1 VAVDPLTHLATGVI
15 CSQLLSTPSR
25 WWAALAG
32 AVFAVLP
39 DLDYFFIFWDRL
51 AFIRYH
57 RGITHSLVALPL
69 FALAGA
75 LLGRLLGGP
84 RWFKPLL
91 ILGVVVL
98 LSHLLLDLAT
108 SYGTQLFSPF
118 SRRRLSL
125 DWIFI
130 IDPYFTALLV
140 VGAVASLAFPL
151 WGPRVGAG
159 VLVTAATYLL
169 VCASYHHQALNL
181 AQRVFQTP
189 NCPGPSVAALPQP
202 FSCRRWHLIT
212 ASEAKILQAFV
223 QLPYVAALGLGT
235 GGGNWDDLPDPRTPG
250 CPTPA
255 TPYQKPGCLTI
266 QTWTPAPATA
276 RVYSPEAEAILA
288 AYLDFARFP
297 LLRRTES
304 REGEQLLEWLD
315 LRFSVPGRAFPLVL
329 QLRLDAQGRLRD
341 WLIGHQGWVHK
352 Q

>member
-1 VAVDPLTHLATGVI
+1 VDPLTHLATGVI
-15 CSQLLSTPSR
+15 CSQLLPAPSR

-32 AVFAVLP
+32 AIFALLP

-51 AFIRYH
+51 AFLRYH
-57 RGITHSLVALPL
+57 RGFSHSLVALPL

-75 LLGRLLGGP
+75 LLGRFLGGP

-91 ILGVVVL
+91 ILGVAVI

-130 IDPYFTALLV
+130 IDPYLTALLV
-140 VGAVASLAFPL
+140 VGAIGSLASPL

-159 VLVTAATYLL
+159 FLATATIYLL

-181 AQRVFQTP
+181 AHRVFQAP
-189 NCPGPSVAALPQP
+189 DSPGRSVAALPQP
-202 FSCRRWHLIT
+202 FSCRRWHLIA
-212 ASEAKILQAFV
+212 ASEAEIRQTFV
-223 QLPYVAALGLGT
+223 QLPYAAALGSGA
-235 GGGNWDDLPDPRTPG
+235 GGGQSEDLPVPRTPG

-255 TPYQKPGCLTI
+255 TPYQEPGHLTI
-266 QTWTPAPATA
+266 QTWTPAPAATNA
-276 RVYSPEAEAILA
+276 YPPEAEPILA
-288 AYLDFARFP
+288 VYLDFARFP
-297 LLRRTES
+297 LLRRAES
-304 REGEQLLEWLD
+304 QEGEQLLEWLD
-315 LRFSVPGRAFPLVL
+315 LRFSIPGRAFPFVL

-341 WLIGHQGWVHK
+341 WLIGHRGWGSK